1 MNDEKENTE
10 SFNEVKII
18 KPKVVRKCKTRKIKK
33 SPSSSSSSSSNS
45 SNSEKNQNHF
55 CLNKPKNTSTNLDK
69 ISIEEI
75 NNDFFNFRESLEEEL
90 CQNELLD
97 ILNNER
103 DADNKIIHK
112 IKRCKKPYE
121 KNIEFMKDSYFTDLI
136 NEFNALY
143 TSQME

>member
-1 MNDEKENTE
+1 MNDGKGNTE

-18 KPKVVRKCKTRKIKK
+18 KPKVVRKCPSRKIKK

-45 SNSEKNQNHF
+45 SNSEKNQKLF
-55 CLNKPKNTSTNLDK
+55 CPDDSKNKFINLDK

-75 NNDFFNFRESLEEEL
+75 NNDFFNFGESLEEEL

-97 ILNNER
+97 ILNNDR
-103 DADNKIIHK
+103 NADNENIHK

-121 KNIEFMKDSYFTDLI
+121 KNLEFIKDSYFNNLI
-136 NEFNALY
+136 NELNDLY
-143 TSQME
+143 SSQME